1 MRVLE
6 EYYFCM
12 IIYLNTKFSK
22 YELVLVEITPSIK
35 GKRFV
40 IINILIFYTA
50 KFQYDARNVMDCNMV
65 YRTKWEVIV
74 WKFEQKKLNHNAL
87 GIPITLS

>member
-1 MRVLE
+1 
-6 EYYFCM
+6 M

-22 YELVLVEITPSIK
+22 YELVLVERIPSIK

-40 IINILIFYTA
+40 IVNILIFYTA

-74 WKFEQKKLNHNAL
+74 WKLEQKKLNHYVL
-87 GIPITLS
+87 GIPITLINLYYRNV

>member
-6 EYYFCM
+6 EYFFCM

-22 YELVLVEITPSIK
+22 YELVLVEIIPSIK

-40 IINILIFYTA
+40 IN
-50 KFQYDARNVMDCNMV
+50 NN
-65 YRTKWEVIV
+65 
-74 WKFEQKKLNHNAL
+74 
-87 GIPITLS
+87 

>member
-22 YELVLVEITPSIK
+22 YELVLVEIIPSIK

-50 KFQYDARNVMDCNMV
+50 KFQYDARNVMDCKMV
-65 YRTKWEVIV
+65 
-74 WKFEQKKLNHNAL
+74 
-87 GIPITLS
+87 